1 MLWNVFHDQF
11 NSSLYDVYTSV
22 MVSYVFIIIMVLVNL
37 MKSRTAFFFSP
48 KYQKKIKHIL
58 GLLIPFQ

>member
-37 MKSRTAFFFSP
+37 MKSRTAFFFLP
-48 KYQKKIKHIL
+48 NIKRKLSIY
-58 GLLIPFQ
+58 